1 MTTIAS
7 DGKTV
12 AADGQET
19 WGAEPVRM
27 DREKVKL
34 VDGFLYAFT
43 GVGALFDPCIAWY
56 AKGAD
61 PKEVPEAKGD
71 NSTWGLSVF
80 FPGRVEYFSSTCP
93 YKAEYHYPF
102 ALGSGTDFAMGA
114 MLAGCE
120 PRRAVEIAAE
130 KNIHT
135 GGKITVVEIPR
146 ETAKIAEAAE

>member
-19 WGAEPVRM
+19 WGSEPVRL
-27 DREKVKL
+27 DREKLKL
-34 VDGFLYAFT
+34 VSGVLYGFT
-43 GVGALFDPCIAWY
+43 GIGALFDPCIAWHG
-56 AKGAD
+56 KGAD

-71 NSTWGLSVF
+71 NNSWGMAVF
-80 FPGRVEYFSSTCP
+80 LPDRVEYFSSNCP
-93 YKAEYHYPF
+93 YKAEYGYPF
-102 ALGSGTDFAMGA
+102 AIGAGTDYAMGA
-114 MLAGCE
+114 MLGGCD

-135 GGKITVVEIPR
+135 GGKIMVVEIPSKAA
-146 ETAKIAEAAE
+146 TIAEAAE